1 MEFEKYLEREF
12 MQQPPL
18 FENDHFLEWKNK
30 FENYVKSID
39 LDLWHIISIG
49 DLKPTKM
56 DFENQYNNLQ
66 TKFDKNTKA
75 KLLIFKTLP
84 RVEYERLFPYK
95 TANDIWKYLLKF
107 HQEKCKTKDDKLDI
121 AHEIVTLENLID
133 KYLVEINTCTTSSN
147 MVIEGTNNEEHMCQI
162 RRKNVNKPWCNKDD
176 EDDVDMAYMN
186 FLTNANTSSDG
197 KDCMLQ
203 DPSNTLNKT
212 WSDMNNRI
220 DHRRAC
226 EDCTTTN
233 KVQSKTKHFC
243 YDQFILEFSKLENNF
258 KHFCN
263 IESKTIFKNESST
276 SVENNFEK
284 EIILEDKMSR
294 LESNIEI
301 DLECKICQDYKH
313 EIKIEKEKA
322 KILAKFENSSKS
334 LKYLL
339 NIQKSFY
346 DKSGLGFTE
355 NDYLTNTSK
364 QIKFVKPSGKI

>member
-1 MEFEKYLEREF
+1 MEFEKYLEGEF
-12 MQQPPL
+12 TQKPPL

-66 TKFDKNTKA
+66 TKIDKNTKA

-84 RVEYERLFPYK
+84 KVEYERLFRCK
-95 TANDIWKYLLKF
+95 TANDIWKCLLKF

-147 MVIEGTNNEEHMCQI
+147 VIIEGTNNEEHMCQI
-162 RRKNVNKPWCNKDD
+162 RRKHVNKSWCNKDD
-176 EDDVDMAYMN
+176 KDDVNTEYVN
-186 FLTNANTSSDG
+186 ILTNVNTNSDD
-197 KDCMLQ
+197 KDYMLQ
-203 DPSNTLNKT
+203 DPSNTTNKT
-212 WSDMNNRI
+212 WSDMNNGI
-220 DHRRAC
+220 DHRIAS
-226 EDCTTTN
+226 EDCTSTN
-233 KVQSKTKHFC
+233 KVQFKTKHFC
-243 YDQFILEFSKLENNF
+243 YDQFTLEFSKMENNF

-263 IESKTIFKNESST
+263 IDSKIIFKNESST
-276 SVENNFEK
+276 SAENNFEK

-301 DLECKICQDYKH
+301 DLECKNCQDYKH
-313 EIKIEKEKA
+313 EIKMEKEKA

-346 DKSGLGFTE
+346 DKTGLGFTADE
-355 NDYLTNTSK
+355 YLTNTSK
-364 QIKFVKPSGKI
+364 QIKFVKPNGKI

>member
-1 MEFEKYLEREF
+1 MEFEIYLEGEF
-12 MQQPPL
+12 TQKPPL

-66 TKFDKNTKA
+66 TKIDKNTKT

-84 RVEYERLFPYK
+84 RVEYEKLFRCK
-95 TANDIWKYLLKF
+95 MANDIWKCFLKF

-121 AHEIVTLENLID
+121 AQEIVNLENFKN

-147 MVIEGTNNEEHMCQI
+147 VIIEGIYNEEYMSQI
-162 RRKNVNKPWCNKDD
+162 RRKSVNKSWCNKYE
-176 EDDVDMAYMN
+176 EDDDNTACEN
-186 FLTNANTSSDG
+186 IQTNVNTSIDG
-197 KDCMLQ
+197 MDYMYL
-203 DPSNTLNKT
+203 DLNETTNKT
-212 WSDMNNRI
+212 WRDMDDGI
-220 DHRRAC
+220 DQHITC
-226 EDCTTTN
+226 EYYTTTN
-233 KVQSKTKHFC
+233 KVQSETEHFC
-243 YDQFILEFSKLENNF
+243 YDQFILEFSKLENKL

-263 IESKTIFKNESST
+263 IDSKMIPKNKSSIF
-276 SVENNFEK
+276 VENNFEK

-301 DLECKICQDYKH
+301 DLKCKYCQDYKH
-313 EIKIEKEKA
+313 EIKMENEKA
-322 KILAKFENSSKS
+322 KILAKFENSSRS

-339 NIQKSFY
+339 NIQKPFY
-346 DKSGLGFTE
+346 DKTGLGFTV
-355 NDYLTNTSK
+355 NDPSTNVSK
-364 QIKFVKPSGKI
+364 KIKFVKPSEEI